1 MMTKTAQLLFDIYNS
16 LARTYKRKILWI
28 LDLFLFIFSILGA
41 FCLIDLSLLLN
52 INYYILPILLLISIK
67 LLVFRAQGLYRSILR
82 YTGIDFVSTIGQA
95 VLISAAIIVFLGYL
109 GGVWPL
115 PRSVLVVDALLTLFF
130 VASSRILIRNL
141 FKALNQKISSQEKQR
156 LMIYGAGEAGSQ
168 LVRSLLYESRYELV
182 GFLDD
187 DEELHHQFVQ
197 GLKVFSPKDLS
208 LIYQKYPF
216 DMAILAMTHLSNA
229 RRRDI
234 VEHLETLPIL
244 VKTVPTLATLMSGEF
259 SVSNFRN
266 IDVTE
271 LLGREEVLPD
281 PRLLQTNI
289 TNKAVLVTGGGGSIG
304 AELCRQIAQLQPQC
318 LVVYEL
324 SEFALYTIEQELHR
338 RFPQL
343 TLFAYL
349 GNITDELHL
358 RQVLRRHR
366 IQTIYHAAAY
376 KHVPIV
382 EANPTLG
389 INNNVKGTLN
399 VAQAAIACDVAN
411 MVLISTDK
419 AVRPTNVMGASKRV
433 AELVI
438 QALADLDNHHTCF
451 TCVRFGN
458 VLDSSGS
465 VVPLFRRQIAEG
477 QPLTVTHPEV
487 TRYFMSIPEAV
498 RLVIQAGAMA
508 QGGEVFLLD
517 MGEPIRIYDLAQ
529 QMIRLSGLE
538 LGRDIDIKITGLR
551 PGEKLYEEL
560 LIDTHKAE
568 KTLHPRI
575 FCAQENRFSWSE
587 LTPQLEKL
595 LLSSQTHHDQEIR
608 DLLKVLVPEYKPSQ
622 SPGEVISTPVNPP
635 NR

>member
-1 MMTKTAQLLFDIYNS
+1 MMTRIAQLLFNAYHS
-16 LARTYKRKILWI
+16 LGRPYKRKILWL
-28 LDLFLFIFSILGA
+28 LDVFLFVVSILGA
-41 FCLIDLSLLLN
+41 FCLIDLSLLAKVDHYLF
-52 INYYILPILLLISIK
+52 PILLLISIK
-67 LLVFRAQGLYRSILR
+67 LIVFRVKGLYSSILR

-109 GGVWPL
+109 GGIWPL
-115 PRSVLVVDALLTLFF
+115 PRSVLVVDALLTLFL
-130 VASSRILIRNL
+130 VASSRIFIRSL
-141 FKALNQKISSQEKQR
+141 FKALNQKISNQEKQR

-187 DEELHHQFVQ
+187 DEELHHQYVQ
-197 GLKVFSPKDLS
+197 GLRVFSPRDLS
-208 LIYQKYPF
+208 FLYQKYPF
-216 DMAILAMTHLSNA
+216 DMVVLAMTHLSKT
-229 RRRDI
+229 RRRAI
-234 VEHLETLPIL
+234 VEQLETLPVL
-244 VKTVPTLATLMSGEF
+244 VKTVPTVASLMAGDISMT
-259 SVSNFRN
+259 NLRN

-304 AELCRQIAQLQPQC
+304 SELCRQIAQLQPQC

-324 SEFALYTIEQELHR
+324 SEFALYSIEQELR
-338 RFPQL
+338 KYFPQL

-389 INNNVKGTLN
+389 IHNNVKGTLN

-433 AELVI
+433 AELIV
-438 QALADLDNHHTCF
+438 QALADLGEHHTCF

-538 LGRDIDIKITGLR
+538 LGRDIEIQITGLR

-560 LIDTHKAE
+560 LIDTHKAQ

-575 FCAQENRFSWSE
+575 FCAQEHRFSWSE
-587 LTPQLEKL
+587 LTSQLEKL
-595 LLSSQTHHDQEIR
+595 LLASQTHHDQEIR
-608 DLLKVLVPEYKPSQ
+608 DLLKVLVPEYAPSP
-622 SPGEVISTPVNPP
+622 SPREATLGSSPSP
-635 NR
+635 